1 MECMRRTRMLTGL
14 AAMVSMALL
23 AAPDAGAQEQ
33 AAPSAGWGFVFAPYA
48 WGAGITG
55 TVGVADRTADV
66 NRSVGDVIDQVDV
79 SVMFS
84 TEVRY
89 HALGFILDGFYI
101 KLTDDAAV
109 PEAPL
114 TSARVEEEQGMAQ
127 LAVSYTIL
135 PQAQGGLD
143 LLGGLRYWHTRS
155 TLDLFAGDSSVVN
168 PHDVQQ
174 WVDGLLGA
182 RYRGR
187 LGARWPVRILGDV
200 GTGGSSFTWE
210 AVGTLGFEFAPC
222 CAVNG
227 GYRYL
232 HYDYERGDNS
242 ENLGMGGPV
251 VGLTFRF

>member
-1 MECMRRTRMLTGL
+1 MISPRFNEPAPRPPPSFRAAARNRPAKPL
-14 AAMVSMALL
+14 AR
-23 AAPDAGAQEQ
+23 E
-33 AAPSAGWGFVFAPYA
+33 
-48 WGAGITG
+48 
-55 TVGVADRTADV
+55 R
-66 NRSVGDVIDQVDV
+66 
-79 SVMFS
+79 
-84 TEVRY
+84 EE
-89 HALGFILDGFYI
+89 
-101 KLTDDAAV
+101 
-109 PEAPL
+109 PEAPGE
-114 TSARVEEEQGMAQ
+114 AYEPRDAV
-127 LAVSYTIL
+127 LA
-135 PQAQGGLD
+135 
-143 LLGGLRYWHTRS
+143 